1 MLNSSIVS
9 YRMKNEDALGI
20 ANGVVWSDDDV
31 PAARNKELVTDKHFS
46 IRLGDR
52 QQSSCED
59 RPSKLQ

>member
-1 MLNSSIVS
+1 MT
-9 YRMKNEDALGI
+9 NEDALGV